1 MPKEKGQLT
10 MKRIRLSKADW
21 ISVLLCA
28 LVIIPGISV
37 YNKLPDRIVTNFNI
51 YGQPDKYSSKNF
63 AVFGI
68 PLVMTILQL
77 ILCIITNLF
86 HQTDK
91 RDFINRAVRF
101 ISPAVLCFAQLSIL
115 LYSFGQIKNPTA
127 VICTLTAV
135 AFVIMGNYMPK
146 IRRNMFLGIRTP
158 HTLLNQ
164 EVWDKTHRFTGVI
177 FFICGIVMIP
187 FSLVN
192 DYIAVF
198 IIMSVM
204 VIISIV
210 YSEVV
215 YHLVNQKM
223 HE

>member
-1 MPKEKGQLT
+1 
-10 MKRIRLSKADW
+10 MKKIRLSKADL
-21 ISVLLCA
+21 ISALLCTV
-28 LVIIPGISV
+28 VIIPEISV
-37 YNKLPDRIVTNFNI
+37 YSKLPDRIVTNFDV
-51 YGQPDKYSSKNF
+51 YGQPNKYSSKNF

-68 PLVMTILQL
+68 PLVMTGIQL
-77 ILCIITNLF
+77 ILCLITNLF

-115 LYSFGQIKNPTA
+115 LYSLGQIKNPTS
-127 VICTLTAV
+127 VICTFTAV
-135 AFVIMGNYMPK
+135 LFVIMGNYMPK

-158 HTLLNQ
+158 HTLRNQ
-164 EVWDKTHRFTGVI
+164 EIWDKTHRFSGVL

-192 DYIAVF
+192 NYIAV
-198 IIMSVM
+198 IIIIAVM
-204 VIISIV
+204 IIISIV

-215 YHLVNQKM
+215 YRLVKQAI